1 MEDGQPKWTFRT
13 IVRIRVG
20 RTRTVI
26 PTQQEGRILA
36 AAGLLMNAAALVL
49 SVYRPHG
56 PEYVFL
62 YGNLQFVPV
71 GVIVGA
77 SLLLGMG
84 VFAMTRGRT
93 LITLPSGMVLAAV
106 SMALYLFLTSGLR
119 TFPPATYGNPLP
131 GFLGLAGLAALE
143 FVVITSAWKALLMG
157 HRFNLPPGGS

>member
-1 MEDGQPKWTFRT
+1 MAEGQPKWTFRT

-20 RTRTVI
+20 RTRTFI

-36 AAGLLMNAAALVL
+36 AAGLLINAAALAL
-49 SVYRPHG
+49 SIYRPNG
-56 PEYVFL
+56 REYVFL
-62 YGNLQFVPV
+62 YGNLQFIPF
-71 GVIVGA
+71 GVIVGG
-77 SLLLGMG
+77 SLPLGMG

-93 LITLPSGMVLAAV
+93 LITLPSGMILTAV

-143 FVVITSAWKALLMG
+143 FVVMTSAWKALLIG